1 MSDFVIKYGVLKKY
15 SGQGSHIAIPAGVT
29 EIGNNVFKGHSELQ
43 SVVIP
48 DGVIKLDDGA
58 FSGCSNLQSVTLP
71 ESVKHISV
79 NAFSKTPWMAGFG
92 DFFVINHVLIKYQGK
107 DGNVVIPE
115 GITTIGREAFR
126 KLKRVKGIKIPDSVT
141 FIADQAFMECA
152 GLQHIVIPDSVTS
165 MGEQVFR
172 DCTELTSVT
181 LSKNLRTIATETFV
195 GCVKLENV
203 IIPSGITS
211 IGQSALRRCASLK
224 SIDIPNTVTT
234 IQHDCFWACSVLENI
249 TLPSSVTSIGRYVF
263 ADCASLSSVS
273 FPDGITEI
281 QYGSFLRCTSLQHIT
296 IPNSVTMIGNIAFEG
311 CTSLTEV
318 ELPHNITDI
327 GDKTFAN
334 CTSLTT
340 ITIPDSVQEIGDDV
354 FVGCRNLKKIC
365 LPAHIT
371 DLLRLGLNT
380 SVHIES
386 PTDLRFHTI
395 AQLPGWQCVA
405 MDRNEYIKKINEQYE
420 VDEDDEELLLS
431 SPCGCSAFR
440 GPAYII
446 DQLKQELGNG
456 ITCEYFPT
464 GVAQIVYPPDVTEKL
479 SDAVLAA
486 WPALHFTGFT
496 SGMEQ
501 LVVFSRS
508 GDNGITEAYCLDS
521 SKNEGDH
528 WTMEANVL
536 VDGQYEVFDSRT
548 GDSWIEK
555 YFFPFGSYWEKD
567 EYLVEDKGVYYLC
580 KP

>member
-15 SGQGSHIAIPAGVT
+15 SGQGAHIAIPSGVA

-48 DGVIKLDDGA
+48 EGVTKIGDGA
-58 FSGCSNLQSVTLP
+58 FSGCSNLQSVTMP
-71 ESVKHISV
+71 GSVKHIRV

-92 DFFVINHVLIKYQGK
+92 DFFVINHMLIKYQGK
-107 DGNVVIPE
+107 DVNVVIPE

-152 GLQHIVIPDSVTS
+152 GLQDIVIPDSVTS

-234 IQHDCFWACSVLENI
+234 IQHDCFWACSALENI
-249 TLPSSVTSIGRYVF
+249 TLPSSVTSIGSYAF
-263 ADCASLSSVS
+263 ADCTSLSSLA
-273 FPDGITEI
+273 FPDGISHI
-281 QYGSFLRCTSLQHIT
+281 QHHTFLRCSSLQHVT
-296 IPNSVTMIGNIAFEG
+296 IPDSVTTIEGGAFEG
-311 CTSLTEV
+311 CTSLTAAT
-318 ELPHNITDI
+318 LPHNITCI

-334 CTSLTT
+334 CSSLTA
-340 ITIPDSVQEIGDDV
+340 ITIPNRVQEIGDDV
-354 FVGCRNLKKIC
+354 FMGCSNLKTIC

-371 DLLRLGLNT
+371 DLLHLGLNT
-380 SVHIES
+380 SVRIES
-386 PTDLRFHTI
+386 PIALEFHTI

-405 MDRNEYIKKINEQYE
+405 MDRDEYIRKINEQYE
-420 VDEDDEELLLS
+420 VDEDDEELSLS
-431 SPCGCSAFR
+431 APCGCSAFR

-456 ITCEYFPT
+456 ITCEYFSN

-496 SGMEQ
+496 SGIEQ